1 MTTLAKN
8 RLTMAA
14 RARTGLVLC
23 GLLLSGCVTV
33 PAEPRPVRPLP
44 SARHTPVVT
53 PQIVQG
59 PAREALE
66 RVPADPVELP
76 PAARRKTPLPPR
88 SAPHADDAP
97 PRRSRPSAPRPTET
111 PRPAPPAVRPSPTA
125 LPTTIRDVCALG
137 EHYGGLGPDGAG
149 RICREWHRNGWPGS

>member
-14 RARTGLVLC
+14 RTGLALS

-33 PAEPRPVRPLP
+33 PAEPRPVRWLP
-44 SARHTPVVT
+44 SERHTPVVT

-66 RVPADPVELP
+66 RMPADPVELP
-76 PAARRKTPLPPR
+76 PAAPRQTHLPPS
-88 SAPHADDAP
+88 SAPQADDAP
-97 PRRSRPSAPRPTET
+97 PRRSRPSTPRRTDTPRPT
-111 PRPAPPAVRPSPTA
+111 PPAVRPSPTA

-137 EHYGGLGPDGAG
+137 EHYGALDPDGATG
-149 RICREWHRNGWPGS
+149 RICREWHRKGWPGS